1 MKLELF
7 NYNLPKE
14 KIAQHPLKNRT
25 DSKLMILDKDLETI
39 THKKFTNIVDELT
52 ENDVLV
58 LNETRVIPARLIGRK
73 EETGGTVELLL
84 LENEKDIWHCLTKPA
99 RRIKKGQIIT
109 FGDGSLKAKCLKHL
123 SDGIVVYEMIYEGV
137 FLEVLENLGEMP
149 LPPYIYEKL
158 EEKNLYQTVFAK
170 NNGSVAA
177 PTAGLHFTDE
187 LLEKLKMKN
196 IEIIK
201 LTLHVG
207 LATFRPITEENVLD
221 HNMHIEKY
229 SVSEE
234 SANRL
239 NEAVKNRK
247 RIVAV
252 GTTSVRALESNFNGQ
267 FNNGTFKTNLF
278 IYPGYKFKIVY
289 AILTNFH
296 LPKSSLLL
304 LVSAFSNRE
313 FILRAYEEA
322 IKENYRFFSFGDAM
336 LIK

>member
-73 EETGGTVELLL
+73 EETGGTVEVLL
-84 LENEKDIWHCLTKPA
+84 LENENDIWHCLTKPA

-158 EEKNLYQTVFAK
+158 EEKNRYQTVFAK

-247 RIVAV
+247 IIVAV

-278 IYPGYKFKIVY
+278 IYPGYKFKIVD

>member
-1 MKLELF
+1 MKLDLF
-7 NYNLPKE
+7 YYDLPQE

-25 DSKLMILDKDLETI
+25 DSKLMVLDKDLETI
-39 THKKFTNIVDELT
+39 NHKKFMNILDELT

-58 LNETRVIPARLIGRK
+58 LNETKVIPARLIGKK
-73 EETGGTVELLL
+73 ENTGGTVEVLL
-84 LENEKDIWHCLTKPA
+84 LENENDIWHCLTKPA
-99 RRIKKGQIIT
+99 RRVKKGQIIT

-123 SDGIVVYEMIYEGV
+123 NDGIVVYEMIYEGI
-137 FLEVLENLGEMP
+137 FLEILEKLGEMP

-158 EEKNLYQTVFAK
+158 EEKNRYQTVFAK
-170 NNGSVAA
+170 NHGSVAA

-187 LLEKLKMKN
+187 LLEKVKQKN

-201 LTLHVG
+201 ITLHVG
-207 LATFRPITEENVLD
+207 LATFRPISEENVLD
-221 HNMHIEKY
+221 HKMHFEKY
-229 SVSEE
+229 SINEE
-234 SANRL
+234 SAKKL
-239 NEAVKNRK
+239 NKAVKNKK

-252 GTTSVRALESNFNGQ
+252 GTTSVRTLEANFNGQ
-267 FNNGTFKTNLF
+267 FQNGIFETDLF
-278 IYPGYKFKIVY
+278 IYPGYKFKVVG

-313 FILRAYEEA
+313 FILKAYEEA